1 LLLAIALSVLTN
13 IRKNHDQ
20 AEAYY
25 KKSLELE
32 PDNAIFNVNYA
43 SFLTNIRKKLHYQVQ
58 VLRIFYNTLLLGRDF
73 CEYSLKRVHNCY

>member
-1 LLLAIALSVLTN
+1 LHYQVQVLRIFYNTLLLGRDRKDHDQAEAYYKKSLELEPDNANFNGNYAPFLTN

-32 PDNAIFNVNYA
+32 P
-43 SFLTNIRKKLHYQVQ
+43 
-58 VLRIFYNTLLLGRDF
+58 
-73 CEYSLKRVHNCY
+73 RVRNCH